1 MLWIALSNL
10 KTTGVRHFTL
20 IYLYTQVTNTNM
32 LLGSARV
39 AWLLV
44 LYQNLFLNC
53 YFCFINCCYTCSSFF
68 NCCEGVSVETQLVYK
83 LPVVKIRDLF
93 IQHCFWSCYTQV
105 ALEAARSLDD
115 KGCWERLGA
124 AALTQGNHQ
133 VHVHVCNATYAYKK
147 LFRMHVLYCK
157 YLFSCCWALL

>member
-1 MLWIALSNL
+1 
-10 KTTGVRHFTL
+10 
-20 IYLYTQVTNTNM
+20 M
-32 LLGSARV
+32 LLWSVRV

-44 LYQNLFLNC
+44 LLVPKSVFKLLFLFHKLLL
-53 YFCFINCCYTCSSFF
+53 YMQLLQLLWRSFCGNTFKWFINYQLLK
-68 NCCEGVSVETQLVYK
+68 VE
-83 LPVVKIRDLF
+83 ILF
-93 IQHCFWSCYTQV
+93 IQHCFWSCYKQV

-133 VHVHVCNATYAYKK
+133 VHVHMCNATYVYTK

-157 YLFSCCWALL
+157 Y